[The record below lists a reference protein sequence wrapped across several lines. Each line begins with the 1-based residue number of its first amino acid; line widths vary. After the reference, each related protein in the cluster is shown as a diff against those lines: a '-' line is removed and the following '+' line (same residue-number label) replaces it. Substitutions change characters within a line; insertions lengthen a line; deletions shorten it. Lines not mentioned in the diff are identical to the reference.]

1 MKKYKYLLL
10 DLDGTITDSFDS
22 VANCFIYALSFFGV
36 SVEDRS
42 KLIPAMGPP
51 LKNTFMEL
59 FGFSEADAELATK
72 KYRERYNMYNTIEN
86 KLYTGIKDVLYSLK
100 DAGYKLILATSKPE
114 EYAVKILRYFEIFDC
129 FYDVCGASFDKSR
142 SEKYDVLCYL
152 LDKNGITDLSTAVMI
167 GDRKY
172 DLEAAQML
180 GLDAIGVLY
189 GYGSYEELSSYPN
202 VFLAPTVEMLYNYFV

>member
-1 MKKYKYLLL
+1 MRKYDYLLF

-36 SVEDRS
+36 KVEDRAE
-42 KLIPAMGPP
+42 LIAAMGPP
-51 LKNTFMEL
+51 LKDSFTKLYGLN
-59 FGFSEADAELATK
+59 EADSQKAVE
-72 KYRERYNMYNTIEN
+72 KYRERYTTYNTLEN
-86 KLYTGIKDVLYSLK
+86 KLYDGIKDVLYSLK
-100 DAGYKLILATSKPE
+100 DLGYRLVLATSKPE
-114 EYAVKILRYFEIFDC
+114 EYAVKILKYFNIYDC

-142 SEKYDVLCYL
+142 SEKYDVIRYL
-152 LDKNGITDLSTAVMI
+152 LDKNNITDLSKAVMI

-172 DLEAAQML
+172 DLEAAKMH
-180 GLDAIGVLY
+180 GMDAIGVLY